1 MAFDKINLNCFQLQN
16 FLYVIFGHEKSGS
29 GSEFAKKSGF
39 SESDSGHHLPELCIE
54 GILIANQA
62 RSGLEGHTHCNG
74 NPIYVLPEKEL
85 CGLSPNFHIHVSVND
100 LYIPRIGPH
109 IFLH

>member
-1 MAFDKINLNCFQLQN
+1 MKNPDPDPNLL
-16 FLYVIFGHEKSGS
+16 KSL
-29 GSEFAKKSGF
+29 
-39 SESDSGHHLPELCIE
+39 DSVNPIPRHHLPELCIE